1 MSRTTIAVVIAAVI
15 VLAGCGPTQGSS
27 PAPSPSP
34 SLSANFVPKPQVSS
48 DFVNRLDG
56 STATI
61 PLGSAVMTA
70 LTGSDEGMLFN
81 KTDVAYENLIKGD
94 KDLILVTYPSDEE
107 FQMAADAGVELD
119 VIPVVKDALV
129 FLANTGN
136 TVDNLT
142 QDQVKDIYTGT
153 TTNWSQLGGADAAII
168 PYQRQVNSG
177 SQTLFLK
184 LAMGDV
190 TPMDA
195 PTDMRPDQ
203 MDRLVDV
210 ISDYDDSVN
219 AIGYTMFYYVTQMYM
234 KDTVKLLS
242 IDGIQPSAQTIS
254 DESFPYLTYYYAVVR
269 KDSPADSDARKV
281 IEWMLGDEAQ
291 QLASQTN
298 YVPMDPRNIQP
309 VQPVYGYYG
318 STQENTTQSSGTGGT
333 QPKTLTLSSCYNQD
347 PSPLEC
353 AYDAI
358 GQLVSISYPGQDAMS
373 QVIADWFATY
383 SYVSVEAASDFIQLS
398 ATDSQ
403 DNNVQ
408 AIISSS
414 GDPLPLSYF
423 FYDSVNYIAYINQN
437 LFNESTNPL
446 YADWLA
452 QVQIYPELGPVEHD
466 PPGGF
471 TGIPNDYPEYSVSPF
486 SYNGQFVITFTFP
499 DGNPFFTAGD
509 TAQLDGST
517 TPSGSN
523 ETRIGLGIPVDLS
536 PYGRIVS
543 DRWTQNSSGQVYPV
557 IVTTS
562 TPSSSDATLNGKI
575 TSAVQAHP
583 EMGCFDAGISDER
596 ISLVAY
602 PSQNPCKDPYPGS
615 TDSAFF
621 PTLVGQWAF
630 GTWDDDPM
638 TEGDLPSTWRTDT
651 GGWGATCPVDD
662 LSHCSWPD
670 AAPVLSP
677 NATVRSVWA
686 DPYIEAIIV
695 DGGSMYEMQYG

>member
-1 MSRTTIAVVIAAVI
+1 MSRRPTRAVLTVVTVII
-15 VLAGCGPTQGSS
+15 VLAGCGPTQAS
-27 PAPSPSP
+27 SPSP
-34 SLSANFVPKPQVSS
+34 SANLVPKPQVSS

-61 PLGSAVMTA
+61 PLGSAIMTA
-70 LTGSDEGMLFN
+70 LTGSDEGMVFN

-142 QDQVKDIYTGT
+142 QDQVKDIYTGK
-153 TTNWSQLGGADAAII
+153 TTNWSQVGGADAAII

-190 TPMDA
+190 TPMNA

-219 AIGYTMFYYVTQMYM
+219 AIGYSVFYYATQMYL

-242 IDGIQPSAQTIS
+242 IDGVEPSAQTIS
-254 DESFPYLTYYYAVVR
+254 DETFPYLTYYYAVVR
-269 KDSPADSDARKV
+269 KDAPAGSDARKV
-281 IEWMLGDEAQ
+281 IDWMLGDEAQ
-291 QLASQTN
+291 QLASQNN
-298 YVPMDPRNIQP
+298 YVPLESRNIQSP
-309 VQPVYGYYG
+309 QPVYGYYG
-318 STQENTTQSSGTGGT
+318 STPENTTQSSGTGGT
-333 QPKTLTLSSCYNQD
+333 QPKTLVLSSCYDQD
-347 PSPLEC
+347 SGPLKC
-353 AYDAI
+353 MFDAD
-358 GQLVSISYPGQDAMS
+358 GRLTSVSYPGQEAMTH
-373 QVIADWFATY
+373 VIAEWYSKYPYVNVAAT
-383 SYVSVEAASDFIQLS
+383 SDFIQLS
-398 ATDSQ
+398 STDSQ
-403 DNNVQ
+403 GNNVR
-408 AIISSS
+408 AVISSS
-414 GDPLPLSYF
+414 GDTLPLSYF

-437 LFNESTNPL
+437 LFNEATNLL

-452 QVQIYPELGPVEHD
+452 QTQIYPELGPVQHD

-471 TGIPNDYPEYSVSPF
+471 TGIPNDYPEYSVSPY

-509 TAQLDGST
+509 TVQPDGMT
-517 TPSGSN
+517 TSSSN
-523 ETRIGLGIPVDLS
+523 QISIGLGIPMDLS

-543 DRWTQNSSGQVYPV
+543 NRWAKNSAGQIYPV

-562 TPSSSDATLNGKI
+562 APSDSDADLNGKI
-575 TSAVQAHP
+575 TSVVGAHS
-583 EMGCFDAGISDER
+583 EMGCFEAAVGQNR

-602 PSQNPCKDPYPGS
+602 PGQNPCANPEPGDTPY
-615 TDSAFF
+615 F
-621 PTLVGQWAF
+621 PTLIGQWAF

-638 TEGDLPSTWRTDT
+638 TEVDLPSTWRTDT
-651 GGWGATCPVDD
+651 GGWGVSCLVND
-662 LSHCSWPD
+662 LSHCSWLD
-670 AAPVLSP
+670 EAPVFSAG
-677 NATVRSVWA
+677 ATVHSVWSEY
-686 DPYIEAIIV
+686 DSSFEAIIV
-695 DGGSMYEMQYG
+695 DGGSMYDMQYPVS